1 MNKLSTLLLLV
12 LVAVAMAQDE
22 PTFADAKVKFGV
34 KFVNAADEAYRE
46 SIFNT
51 NLRSIRVNNAN
62 PNNTHKEGV
71 NQFTFLSMV
80 EFKNT
85 FLGARPPQDVQLSA
99 LTPSLAWPPASRDWS
114 TVPNVV
120 TVVKN
125 QGSCGSCWAFSAVAA
140 IESLRFQAYRTIGA
154 NFSEQQLVSCS
165 NAYGNQGCNGGWMHF
180 AYNYVKAV
188 GIVNESAYPY
198 TSDRTGVSG
207 TCKAVRNTFKISG
220 YKNVSKNCDSVAAA
234 VQVRPLSVA
243 VDASNWSPYSSG
255 ILNSCGM
262 KVNHAVLLVG
272 VNSTTWK
279 IKNSWGTGW
288 GQSGYML
295 LDATNARNI
304 CNICFYANYPLK

>member
-22 PTFADAKVKFGV
+22 PTFADAKLKFGV

-46 SIFNT
+46 GIFNA
-51 NLRSIRVNNAN
+51 NLRSIRANNAN
-62 PNNTHKEGV
+62 PSNTHKEGV

-85 FLGARPPQDVQLSA
+85 YLGTRPPQNVQLSA
-99 LTPSLAWPPASRDWS
+99 LTPSLTWPPASSKDWT

-125 QGSCGSCWAFSAVAA
+125 QGKCGSCWAFSAVAA
-140 IESLRFQAYRTIGA
+140 MESLRFQAYGVAGA

-165 NAYGNQGCNGGWMHF
+165 SAYGNQGCNGGWMHY
-180 AYNYVKAV
+180 AYNYVKAK
-188 GIVNESAYPY
+188 GIVNEGTYPY
-198 TSDRTGVSG
+198 TSGSTGVSG
-207 TCKAVRNTFKISG
+207 TCKAVSNTFKISG
-220 YKNVSKNCDSVAAA
+220 YTNVSRNCDSVAAA

-243 VDASNWSPYSSG
+243 VDASNWSPYRSG
-255 ILNSCGM
+255 ILSSCGIE
-262 KVNHAVLLVG
+262 VNHAVLLVG
-272 VNSTTWK
+272 VTSTTWK
-279 IKNSWGTGW
+279 IKNSWGTSW

-304 CNICFYANYPLK
+304 CRIC